1 MKNINRIFAKPKYYF
16 IFPVMVLALFGTS
29 LIRVPCPVCG
39 GTGGLSQ
46 SVDMQDVRVVSVESR
61 VLSSQQDACTNY
73 IVTHA
78 DPIIN
83 INNVNADTTASGYLV
98 LHLVDIETGKTV
110 ASQDLAVTAAPN
122 TTSILESEI
131 YFAYNT
137 VDTPPENLEIEA
149 EVLLDSVP
157 CIACNGTGR
166 VSLTA
171 YPLTRSYR
179 DTFISTIVSQQQI
192 GSGDWVTI
200 NGKNVQVGSK
210 EWLDWMEL
218 A

>member
-1 MKNINRIFAKPKYYF
+1 
-16 IFPVMVLALFGTS
+16 L
-29 LIRVPCPVCG
+29 
-39 GTGGLSQ
+39 
-46 SVDMQDVRVVSVESR
+46 
-61 VLSSQQDACTNY
+61 
-73 IVTHA
+73 
-78 DPIIN
+78 
-83 INNVNADTTASGYLV
+83 DTTASGYLV
-98 LHLVDIETGKTV
+98 LHLVDIETGETV
-110 ASQDLAVTAAPN
+110 ASQDLAVRASPN

-137 VDTPPENLEIEA
+137 VDTPPENLEIKA

-157 CIACNGTGR
+157 CIACSGTGR